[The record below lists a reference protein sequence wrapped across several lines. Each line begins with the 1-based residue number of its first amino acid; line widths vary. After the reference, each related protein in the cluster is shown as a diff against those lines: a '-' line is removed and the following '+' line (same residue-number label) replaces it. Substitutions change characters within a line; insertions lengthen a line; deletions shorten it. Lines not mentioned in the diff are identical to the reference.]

1 MHTRITHVL
10 LGLIALILVASQLRP
25 AAARADG
32 KCDAGTTDVVRT
44 RLIELVDD
52 QGKARATLKVEP
64 QGEAILRLFDSR
76 GTIRVKLGASADGS
90 GLVLLNEATEP
101 AIQLLAQ
108 DTKATIALSEKDKP
122 KRVIE
127 P

>member
-1 MHTRITHVL
+1 MHTRTTQVL
-10 LGLIALILVASQLRP
+10 LGLIALLLAANFLRP
-25 AAARADG
+25 PTARADG
-32 KCDAGTTDVVRT
+32 QAGPQTSDVLRT

-52 QGKARATLKVEP
+52 HGKARATFKVEP
-64 QGEAILRLFDSR
+64 QREAILRLFDSR

-90 GLVLLNEATEP
+90 GLILMNEATEP
-101 AIQLLAQ
+101 AVHLLAERGA
-108 DTKATIALSEKDKP
+108 ATVTLNAKDKP